1 MCAVS
6 LLLILAAV
14 RLRSIIARL
23 AMARGQGR
31 RKADLAA
38 CYDVLEDMG
47 QVCALQVAANEKVLA
62 QVYE

>member
-1 MCAVS
+1 
-6 LLLILAAV
+6 
-14 RLRSIIARL
+14 
-23 AMARGQGR
+23 MARGQGR